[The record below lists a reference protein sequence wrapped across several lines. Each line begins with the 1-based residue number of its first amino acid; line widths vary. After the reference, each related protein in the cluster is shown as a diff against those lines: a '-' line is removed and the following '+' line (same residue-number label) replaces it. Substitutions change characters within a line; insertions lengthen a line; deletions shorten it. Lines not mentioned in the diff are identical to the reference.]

1 MRFWIGLFL
10 GLIIGVCATAVY
22 YEIWDSGAD
31 EIVSQVD
38 DPITIPEPLLAS
50 HLKPPSGLR
59 NGSRNQSIF
68 QKMLPISA
76 ALSGA

>member
-10 GLIIGVCATAVY
+10 GLVIGVCATAVY

-38 DPITIPEPLLAS
+38 DYS
-50 HLKPPSGLR
+50 
-59 NGSRNQSIF
+59 
-68 QKMLPISA
+68 
-76 ALSGA
+76 